1 MGYTYKCVVA
11 PRRVKKSRE
20 HRTPAE
26 ALVAA
31 MEAAIAAEAAQGW
44 EYLRTDLLP
53 MEVKSG
59 FMSSPTETHQGV
71 MVFRR
76 AVRLET
82 YEPTPQPEPR
92 PATQS
97 RPRAEPVVAPP
108 RRGDADPEI
117 PRLGAARIE

>member
-1 MGYTYKCVVA
+1 MGYTYKCVAA
-11 PRRVKKSRE
+11 PRRVKKSRV

-44 EYLRTDLLP
+44 EYLRTDLVP

-71 MVFRR
+71 LVFRR
-76 AVRLET
+76 TVRLDDH
-82 YEPTPQPEPR
+82 EPAQPAEPR
-92 PATQS
+92 PA
-97 RPRAEPVVAPP
+97 PPAPLRAEPVVAPP
-108 RRGDADPEI
+108 RRGDGESEI
-117 PRLGAARIE
+117 PRLGSARIE